1 MMERLWDAL
10 EKIAQSTGVTVEKL
24 YVLLEQQAKVQLAY
38 DILLVI
44 GIIVMIIAGVI
55 FSKYCFKRY
64 KEDGRHFSEWETYAT
79 LSSVITSVGV
89 FSSCLFFVPM
99 LIGEIIQIL
108 INPPVWILEYV
119 MKLIK

>member
-1 MMERLWDAL
+1 MMEKLWDAL
-10 EKIAQSTGVTVEKL
+10 EKIAQSTGVAVEKL

-38 DILLVI
+38 DILLII
-44 GIIVMIIAGVI
+44 GIIVVIIAGVI
-55 FSKYCFKRY
+55 FSKYCFKRV
-64 KEDGRHFSEWETYAT
+64 KEDGRFSNWETPAIIST
-79 LSSVITSVGV
+79 VLTGALGIFGG
-89 FSSCLFFVPM
+89 FCLLPS